1 MKYKRTIKQ
10 RLVID
15 MLNKETKSQNTMFLK
30 ELFLILKVELKE
42 RLRVYKAKDS
52 DWPAVV
58 LLKSV
63 ILSIFKHT
71 L

>member
-15 MLNKETKSQNTMFLK
+15 MLNKEIKSQNTMFLK

-52 DWPAVV
+52 D
-58 LLKSV
+58 
-63 ILSIFKHT
+63 
-71 L
+71 